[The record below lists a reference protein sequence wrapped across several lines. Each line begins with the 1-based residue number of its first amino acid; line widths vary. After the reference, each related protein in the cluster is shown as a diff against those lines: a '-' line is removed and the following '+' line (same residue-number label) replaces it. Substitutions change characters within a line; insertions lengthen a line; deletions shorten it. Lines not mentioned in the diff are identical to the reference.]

1 MGLLTKGDYSRK
13 ALVVGAIVASKG
25 EIKVRAPVS
34 GTIQILEA
42 EFGERVGR
50 GWGEGGEGVTLLT
63 IQTVNQM
70 PVQGRTGFH

>member
-1 MGLLTKGDYSRK
+1 MGLLIKGDYSRK

-50 GWGEGGEGVTLLT
+50 GWGRSNLADYSDC
-63 IQTVNQM
+63 
-70 PVQGRTGFH
+70 

>member
-1 MGLLTKGDYSRK
+1 MGLLIKGDYSRK

-25 EIKVRAPVS
+25 EVKVRAPVS

-42 EFGERVGR
+42 EFGERVGK
-50 GWGEGGEGVTLLT
+50 GGEGVTLLT